1 MIGGMILGSHLSIA
15 GGLHKAL
22 EKAAGYGFGAVAL
35 FVRNQVQ
42 WREPSLSDAKVL
54 KFRKKRVELGIGPVI
69 AHASYL
75 VNLAGRKE
83 IRDKS
88 LTAMAADLDRCNRL
102 GIDALVFHPGS
113 NPDTAEGI
121 RLIAEGLDEI
131 LTAVPAGP
139 TTILLEG
146 TAGQGNSVGCRF
158 EHLAA
163 ILDRCKGRD
172 RLGVCLDTCHLFAAG
187 YDIRSADAYAA
198 TMDEFDRIV
207 GLDTLRAIHLNDS
220 KKPLGSRVDR
230 HAHIGL
236 GEIGADGFSQLVNDV
251 RLAKIPMILET
262 PKDVDEQTGRDWDE
276 INFETLCNLLNSK
289 RRK

>member
-187 YDIRSADAYAA
+187 YEIRLADAYAA

-276 INFETLCNLLNSK
+276 INFETLCNLVKSK